1 MNAAQIQAG
10 ETILIVGAAGA
21 VGQAA
26 TQIAN
31 WKKARVIGADITSD
45 SIPRYRGVTHEAP
58 RAAVEMRTPISRLSQ
73 AQDTQPVISLSGSG
87 PALVFQH
94 FPMPFLK
101 I

>member
-1 MNAAQIQAG
+1 VNAAQIQAG
-10 ETILIVGAAGA
+10 ETILIVCAAGT

-31 WKKARVIGADITSD
+31 SRVIGADITSD
-45 SIPRYRGVTHEAP
+45 PIPRYRGVTHEAP
-58 RAAVEMRTPISRLSQ
+58 RAAVEMRTPISRMSQ